1 MNRSNSGNQMPIQF
15 EFRVPALEV
24 TQGPGRVL
32 YTFAVDGKAVHS
44 FATISRVRRAE
55 ARALSGYQRPEVLK
69 HIAEIRAYLEGERP
83 MLPNSMVMAFDQR
96 VRFEPGQPPESPGYV
111 CPGTLVIPVDPTAPD
126 EAKPG
131 FIVDGQQRLAA
142 IRDAAIGCFPI
153 CVTAFITGDVR
164 EQTEQFI
171 LVNSTKPL
179 PKGLIYE
186 LLPATQSR
194 LPSLLE
200 RRRFPAYLAERLNYD
215 EDSPLKEM
223 IQTPTN
229 PLGVIKDNS
238 ILRMIENSL
247 DQGMLYRLRG
257 GEDGPDVDTILRVL
271 KNFWGAVSDVFKD
284 AWGAHPRKSR
294 LMHGA
299 GIVSLG
305 FVMDWIGERYA
316 LSGIPSRQQFAA
328 DLLPLK
334 EVCRWTAGYWEFGP
348 GSVRKWNEVQNTS
361 KDIQLLSNYLL
372 IQYKARVWNRGTTAR
387 GMVVPLRAAAFSSL
401 GPSSETQ

>member
-1 MNRSNSGNQMPIQF
+1 MPTQF
-15 EFRVPALEV
+15 EIRVPAIEV

-32 YTFAVDGKAVHS
+32 YTFAIDGKAVNS
-44 FATISRVRRAE
+44 FATISRIRRAE
-55 ARALSGYQRPEVLK
+55 ARGLSGYQRPEVLR
-69 HIAEIRAYLEGERP
+69 HIAEIRAYLEGENP
-83 MLPNSMVMAFDQR
+83 MLPNSVVMAFDQR
-96 VRFEPGQPPESPGYV
+96 VRFEAGPPAEGPGYLR
-111 CPGTLVIPVDPTAPD
+111 PGTLVIPVDPTAPD

-142 IRDAAIGCFPI
+142 IRDAATAAFPI
-153 CVTAFITGDVR
+153 CVTAFITDDVR

-171 LVNSTKPL
+171 LVNSAKPL

-186 LLPATQSR
+186 LLPVTQSR
-194 LPSLLE
+194 LPTLLE
-200 RRRFPAYLAERLNYD
+200 RRRFPAYLAERLNHD
-215 EDSPLKEM
+215 DDSPLRQM

-229 PLGVIKDNS
+229 PGGVIKDNS

-247 DQGMLYRLRG
+247 GYGILYRFRN
-257 GEDGPDVDTILRVL
+257 GEHGPDVDMILRVL

-305 FVMDWIGERYA
+305 FVMDAIGERYRR
-316 LSGIPSRQQFAA
+316 LGVPSREQFAG

-334 EVCRWTAGYWEFGP
+334 DVCRWTAGYWEFGP

-372 IQYKARVWNRGTTAR
+372 IQYKARVWNRGAPGR
-387 GMVVPLRAAAFSSL
+387 GVVVPLRL
-401 GPSSETQ
+401 GRHEGEDKGARERAGETMG